1 MRRLYAQIF
10 LTVLATLVV
19 FAVLAGA
26 AWRLAF
32 EPQRHDDRFRG
43 AGEVAAAL
51 LPPADAPAER
61 HQAALDELHRKLRVD
76 LALYAADGK
85 RLAAAGARPPEFDP
99 ALDRARHRFGAWA
112 LPLGDGRWLVARLTP
127 GGVGGRG
134 PGPWVFGILV
144 AGAGATALCAF
155 PLVRR
160 LTRRLERLKA
170 GVERLGGGDLAAR
183 VKVEGRDEIAA
194 LAGSFNAA
202 AQRIE
207 SLVRANKMLLAN
219 CSHELRTPL
228 ARLKVGLELAADGL
242 DEGRRAD
249 LARDIA
255 ELDALIDEILTASR
269 LDAAGAPER
278 REAVDLLALA
288 AEEAARDGLEA
299 EGTPATVL
307 GDPALLRRLI
317 RNLVENA
324 RRHGGGASE
333 IRVGPTGAA
342 MVELIVAD
350 AGPGIAA
357 ADRPRLFEPF
367 YRPADGAQRGGSGLG
382 LAIVRQIAERHGGSV
397 VCESPASGGARF
409 RVTLPRA

>member
-1 MRRLYAQIF
+1 VRRLYAQIF
-10 LTVLATLVV
+10 ATVAATLLV
-19 FAVLAGA
+19 FALLAGV
-26 AWRLAF
+26 AWRLTF
-32 EPQRHDDRFRG
+32 EPMRHDDRFRG

-51 LPPADAPAER
+51 LPPAEAPAER
-61 HQAALDELHRKLRVD
+61 HQAALDVLHQKLRVD
-76 LALYAADGK
+76 LALYAADGR

-99 ALDRARHRFGAWA
+99 ALDRARPRFGAWA

-127 GGVGGRG
+127 GGGDGRG

-160 LTRRLERLKA
+160 LTRRLERLKS

-194 LAGSFNAA
+194 LAGSFNATA
-202 AQRIE
+202 ARIE
-207 SLVRANKMLLAN
+207 SLVRAHKMLLAN

-228 ARLKVGLELAADGL
+228 ARIKVGLELAASGL
-242 DEGRRAD
+242 DAGRRAE

-255 ELDALIDEILTASR
+255 ELDALIDEILVASR
-269 LDAAGAPER
+269 LDSGGAPDR
-278 REAVDLLALA
+278 REPVDLLALA

-324 RRHGGGASE
+324 RRHGGGARE
-333 IRVGPTGAA
+333 IRVGPAGAGR
-342 MVELIVAD
+342 VELIVAD
-350 AGPGIAA
+350 SGPGIPA
-357 ADRPRLFEPF
+357 ADRLRLFEPF
-367 YRPADGAQRGGSGLG
+367 YRPDAGALRGGSGLG

-397 VCESPASGGARF
+397 ACESPESGGARF
-409 RVTLPRA
+409 RVVLPGA